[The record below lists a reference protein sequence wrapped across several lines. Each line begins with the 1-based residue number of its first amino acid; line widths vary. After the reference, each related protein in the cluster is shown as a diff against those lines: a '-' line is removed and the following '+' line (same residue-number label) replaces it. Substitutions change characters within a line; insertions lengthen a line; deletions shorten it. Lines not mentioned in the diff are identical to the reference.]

1 MFGGGVRTH
10 YVATAVCAPLLIA
23 TPDSLV
29 VTVSVAIP
37 DADLGASGAAYAMAK
52 AAVDQLAQAAA
63 EQLKAHK
70 VASVAV
76 HPGWVRTEAV
86 MLYAGHLDL
95 AHSQSPEGVG
105 RAIAALAGDPALLN
119 LTGQAL
125 EVEELAARYHIDV
138 RS

>member
-1 MFGGGVRTH
+1 
-10 YVATAVCAPLLIA
+10 
-23 TPDSLV
+23 

-52 AAVDQLAQAAA
+52 AADDRLAQAAA
-63 EQLKAHK
+63 QQLKTHK

-76 HPGWVRTEAV
+76 HPGWVRTEGV

-95 AHSQSPEGVG
+95 TGSQSPEGVG
-105 RAIAALAGDPALLN
+105 RAIAALAGDQGLLS
-119 LTGQAL
+119 LTGQAFA
-125 EVEELAARYHIDV
+125 VEELAARYHIDV

>member
-1 MFGGGVRTH
+1 MS
-10 YVATAVCAPLLIA
+10 APLLIT

-52 AAVDQLAQAAA
+52 AADDRLAQAAA
-63 EQLKAHK
+63 EQLKTHK
-70 VASVAV
+70 VASIAV

-86 MLYAGHLDL
+86 MQYAGHLDL
-95 AHSQSPEGVG
+95 THSQSPEGVG
-105 RAIAALAGDPALLN
+105 LAIAALAGDPGLLS

-125 EVEELAARYHIDV
+125 AVEELAARYHIDV